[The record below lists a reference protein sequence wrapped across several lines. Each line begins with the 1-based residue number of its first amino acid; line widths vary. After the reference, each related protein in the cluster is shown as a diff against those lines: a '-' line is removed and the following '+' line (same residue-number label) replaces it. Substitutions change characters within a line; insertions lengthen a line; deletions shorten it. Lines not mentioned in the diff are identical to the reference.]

1 MMFYNC
7 TFVSTTTFTS
17 VLIHNLKSIERFVM
31 QNKLSP
37 GQKGARAPE
46 LVGDRGPKGEPGLRG
61 PTGSTGGPGRKG
73 DPGLCYHVLFIIM

>member
-1 MMFYNC
+1 
-7 TFVSTTTFTS
+7 
-17 VLIHNLKSIERFVM
+17 M